1 MESYV
6 LDWVNLLL
14 RWAHVI
20 TAIAWI
26 GSSFYFVFLDSS
38 LTPPQD
44 EDLKRQGVSGELWA
58 VHGGGFYHPV
68 KFALA
73 PPQLPAHLHWFYWE
87 SYSTWLTGFALFTV
101 SYLYNAGMYLVDK
114 SRMDWA
120 PASAVLVAL
129 GFLVL
134 FWLAYDGICRLFGQ
148 RKNGDAIVGA
158 LVAVLVCG
166 ASYLACQWFAGRAA
180 FLLIGAMLATSMSA
194 NVFFWI
200 IPGQKTMVADIAAKR
215 PVDPIHG
222 KRGKQRSVH
231 NTYFTL
237 PVLFAMLSNHYSFTY
252 NHPDNWLV
260 LIAMMAAGAA
270 IRQFFV
276 LRHGFK
282 LGRNRHP
289 WRYALA
295 GVVAIVL
302 LMVWMRPVPNAIVSG
317 AAPAASTG
325 ASAEF
330 GYKTIEPI
338 LVQRCYACH
347 GAAVQMK
354 NVRLDSPQAVAQHAQ
369 ALYTQAVVAKTMPL
383 NNATGL
389 TEAERSSLK
398 AWFEA
403 GASVR

>member
-1 MESYV
+1 
-6 LDWVNLLL
+6 
-14 RWAHVI
+14 
-20 TAIAWI
+20 
-26 GSSFYFVFLDSS
+26 
-38 LTPPQD
+38 
-44 EDLKRQGVSGELWA
+44 
-58 VHGGGFYHPV
+58 
-68 KFALA
+68 
-73 PPQLPAHLHWFYWE
+73 
-87 SYSTWLTGFALFTV
+87 
-101 SYLYNAGMYLVDK
+101 
-114 SRMDWA
+114 
-120 PASAVLVAL
+120 
-129 GFLVL
+129 
-134 FWLAYDGICRLFGQ
+134 
-148 RKNGDAIVGA
+148 
-158 LVAVLVCG
+158 
-166 ASYLACQWFAGRAA
+166 
-180 FLLIGAMLATSMSA
+180 
-194 NVFFWI
+194 
-200 IPGQKTMVADIAAKR
+200 
-215 PVDPIHG
+215 
-222 KRGKQRSVH
+222 
-231 NTYFTL
+231 
-237 PVLFAMLSNHYSFTY
+237 
-252 NHPDNWLV
+252 
-260 LIAMMAAGAA
+260 MMAAGAA

-302 LMVWMRPVPNAIVSG
+302 LIVWMRPVPNAIVSG